1 MPLLK
6 QKLNE
11 SQISELKQF
20 IKNKNGS
27 KREAYRIQA
36 IILLN
41 DGSSSETIESLTG
54 FKRRQPFRLRNKY
67 LKFGLEALK
76 DPKKEP
82 KRLLT
87 KKQIKEIIKTVK
99 EIKPSKIDLG
109 RYRNY
114 DFWTTGILGDFI
126 ERQYEVKFKSKT
138 SYYLIFKKAK
148 FTYHKPGRVY
158 EKHDEVKIQAWK
170 AENEEKIF
178 KNMEDQNTI
187 VLCEDEMI
195 LSTQTT
201 FQKIW
206 LPEGEFPK
214 VEVSNTRKNRSLYG
228 FLNIKTGQEHAFK
241 TEKQNMHI
249 TAEILKKMRIVYP
262 TQKLFIIW
270 DGAGWHR
277 GSVTQN
283 FIKEDKNIETLHFP
297 GYAPELNPQEHVWKN
312 GREHCTHNK
321 FIQNIDTATDEFVE
335 YLNRNRFGYSLLGF
349 SAILEC

>member
-1 MPLLK
+1 MPLSK

-27 KREAYRIQA
+27 RRETYRVQA
-36 IILLN
+36 ILLLT
-41 DGSSSETIESLTG
+41 DRASFEAIESLTG
-54 FKRRQPFRLRNKY
+54 FKRRQPFRLRRKY

-76 DPKKEP
+76 DPKREP

-87 KKQIKEIIKTVK
+87 KSQIKEVIKIVK
-99 EIKPSKIDLG
+99 ERTPREIDAG

-114 DFWTTGILGDFI
+114 DFWTTGLLGDFI
-126 ERQYEVKFKSKT
+126 QRQYEVKFKSKT
-138 SYYLIFKKAK
+138 SYYLIFKQAK

-158 EKHDEVKIQAWK
+158 EKHDEKKVETWK
-170 AENEEKIF
+170 AENEEKIL
-178 KNMEDQNTI
+178 KNLEDQNTI

-214 VEVSNTRKNRSLYG
+214 VEISNTRKNRSVYG
-228 FLNIKTGQEHAFK
+228 FLNIKTGEEHAFK
-241 TEKQNMHI
+241 TEKQNMFI
-249 TAEILKKMRIVYP
+249 TSKILKKVRSIYP

-277 GSVTQN
+277 GSITQD
-283 FIKEDKNIETLHFP
+283 FIKQDKNIETLHFP
-297 GYAPELNPQEHVWKN
+297 GYAPELNPQEHVWKS
-312 GREHCTHNK
+312 GRSQVSHNR
-321 FIQNIDTATDEFVE
+321 FIENIDTATDEFIAF
-335 YLNRNRFGYSLLGF
+335 LNNQKFQYSLLGF
-349 SAILEC
+349 SAF